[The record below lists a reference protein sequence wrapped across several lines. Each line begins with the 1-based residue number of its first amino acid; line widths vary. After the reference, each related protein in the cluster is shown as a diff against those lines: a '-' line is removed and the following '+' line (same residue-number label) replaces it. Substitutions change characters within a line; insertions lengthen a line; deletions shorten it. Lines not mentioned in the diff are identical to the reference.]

1 MSRQTDYDLEGN
13 ASSLLTPLPD
23 AVAEIE
29 RRRTDKD
36 LMRTVEA
43 YLGGDVPEY
52 FKRSR
57 PTLYLARHIASPN
70 FETLRFIELSKPYA
84 LPLVIGQDKNDKF
97 VSHNAMKRA
106 LGKMPIVKCIS
117 SDHREQIEHFTIVDF
132 EKAQGKQ
139 LKDIQ
144 TIFQIPLI
152 KFHND
157 LLAEIY
163 PHAVELFDESEWIDR
178 NSRGALL
185 EHYKKFVALFV
196 VHGVMFEF
204 YEDEDA
210 LFVENILK
218 PAFAFV
224 EEQFGLKPLLVNL
237 VDEDIAHV
245 RNWNSY
251 PSILYSHVKNAC
263 RGMCF
268 DKLIVPPAQAGHLS
282 SLEASA
288 PACNSSA
295 Q

>member
-1 MSRQTDYDLEGN
+1 MLRKTDYELEGS
-13 ASSLLTPLPD
+13 ATPLLTSLND
-23 AVAEIE
+23 AITEIE
-29 RRRTDKD
+29 RRRTDKN
-36 LMRTVEA
+36 LMRAVES
-43 YLGGDVPEY
+43 YLNGDVPEY

-70 FETLRFIELSKPYA
+70 FETLRFIELGKPHA
-84 LPLVIGQDKNDKF
+84 LPLVIGQDQNDKF

-117 SDHREQIEHFTIVDF
+117 SDHREQIENFTIVDF
-132 EKAQGKQ
+132 EKAQGMP
-139 LKDIQ
+139 LKDID
-144 TIFQIPLI
+144 TIFKIPLI

-185 EHYKKFVALFV
+185 EHYQKFLALFV
-196 VHGVMFEF
+196 AHGVMFEF
-204 YEDEDA
+204 YEDEDS

-224 EEQFGLKPLLVNL
+224 EEKFGLRPLLVNL
-237 VDEDIAHV
+237 VEEDIAHV

-268 DKLIVPPAQAGHLS
+268 DKLIVPPAQAGHLA
-282 SLEASA
+282 SLEGGA
-288 PACNSSA
+288 PSCTTI
-295 Q
+295 